1 MSKQIPT
8 KEYMVDGWDRS
19 PHLAVHPYKRGSR
32 HNKIGMVIMWAF
44 YIIVTI
50 QVLHV
55 ITIIPF
61 FPITFLM
68 LTFGAY
74 ILFQAWIAR

>member
-1 MSKQIPT
+1 MSKNIPT

-19 PHLAVHPYKRGSR
+19 PHLAVHPYRRGSR
-32 HNKIGMVIMWAF
+32 HNKIGMTIMWAF

-50 QVLHV
+50 QVLLV

-68 LTFGAY
+68 LSFGAY
-74 ILFQAWIAR
+74 ILFQGWIAR

>member
-1 MSKQIPT
+1 MSKNIPT

-32 HNKIGMVIMWAF
+32 HNKIGMTIMWAF

-68 LTFGAY
+68 LSFGAY

>member
-32 HNKIGMVIMWAF
+32 HNKIGMWIMWIF
-44 YIIVTI
+44 YGIVI
-50 QVLHV
+50 VQVLHV
-55 ITIIPF
+55 ITVIPF

-68 LTFGAY
+68 LLFGAY
-74 ILFQAWIAR
+74 ILFQGWIAR